1 MNITDTAKR
10 NFLTLLTAYFAASA
24 LFSVLGLLLINNLL
38 PAFNITINGH
48 ERSVTSYLFQGC
60 YTISCMMIFVRLMSI
75 KNYGLTAKSRIGL
88 CLMAVSL
95 FQNGL
100 SDILFLNTDYSNVY
114 SSFYISLMEVA
125 FLVIEIIGLFM
136 FINGSPAEKKLKRFV
151 KWTPFI
157 NIIATFVLSIAIVI
171 VNKPRIMSSPE
182 YHMIFTSI
190 SLIVFLTV
198 YHMAQQSV
206 REEIQSTDTGS

>member
-1 MNITDTAKR
+1 
-10 NFLTLLTAYFAASA
+10 
-24 LFSVLGLLLINNLL
+24 
-38 PAFNITINGH
+38 
-48 ERSVTSYLFQGC
+48 
-60 YTISCMMIFVRLMSI
+60 MMIFVRLMSI

-125 FLVIEIIGLFM
+125 FLVIEITGLFM

-157 NIIATFVLSIAIVI
+157 NIIATFVLSIAIEI
-171 VNKPRIMSSPE
+171 VNKPYIMSSPG
-182 YHMIFTSI
+182 YYMIFTSI